1 MASTTI
7 SPETAMVYLMVIVSA
22 SDRDMTDSELSKI
35 GETARTLPA
44 FEKYNEEENLIRDA
58 RNCAAILS
66 DDEGLEAILG
76 LVKEAVPETHLDTA
90 YAVACDIAVADGRLE
105 QEELQVLKVIRTYLG
120 VNRLQAAAIEAAIV
134 ARTRSL

>member
-1 MASTTI
+1 MTQTTI

-22 SDRDMTDSELSKI
+22 SDRDMTDSEMSKI
-35 GETARTLPA
+35 GEMARTLPA
-44 FEKYNEEENLIRDA
+44 FKNYNDENLIRDA

-76 LVKEAVPETHLDTA
+76 LIKEAIPETHLDTA

-105 QEELQVLKVIRTYLG
+105 KEELQILKVIRTYLG
-120 VNRLQAAAIEAAIV
+120 VNRLQAAAIEEGII
-134 ARTRSL
+134 ARTRSF

>member
-1 MASTTI
+1 MTTTI
-7 SPETAMVYLMVIVSA
+7 SPQTAMVYLMVIVSA

-44 FEKYNEEENLIRDA
+44 FENYNEENLIRDA

-66 DDEGLEAILG
+66 EDEGPEAILG

>member
-1 MASTTI
+1 MTTTTI

-22 SDRDMTDSELSKI
+22 SDLEMTDSELGKI

-44 FEKYNEEENLIRDA
+44 FKKYNDENLIRDA

-66 DDEGLEAILG
+66 EDEGLEAILG
-76 LVKEAVPETHLDTA
+76 LVKEALPETHLDTA

-134 ARTRSL
+134 ARTRPL

>member
-1 MASTTI
+1 MTTTTI

-22 SDRDMTDSELSKI
+22 SDLEMTDSELRKI

-44 FEKYNEEENLIRDA
+44 FKKYNDENLIRDA
-58 RNCAAILS
+58 KNCAAILS
-66 DDEGLEAILG
+66 EDEGLEAILG
-76 LVKEAVPETHLDTA
+76 LVKEALPETHLDTA

-134 ARTRSL
+134 ARTRPL

>member
-1 MASTTI
+1 MDTSII
-7 SPETAMVYLMVIVSA
+7 SPQTGMVYLMVLVSA

-44 FEKYNEEENLIRDA
+44 FKNYNDENLIRDA

-66 DDEGLEAILG
+66 DDEGFEAILG
-76 LVKEAVPETHLDTA
+76 LVKEAIPETHLDTA

-105 QEELQVLKVIRTYLG
+105 AEELQVLKAIRTYLG
-120 VNRLQAAAIEAAIV
+120 VNRLHAAAIEQAII
-134 ARTRSL
+134 ARTRGF

>member
-1 MASTTI
+1 MTTTTI

-44 FEKYNEEENLIRDA
+44 FEKYNEENLIRDA
-58 RNCAAILS
+58 KNCAAILS
-66 DDEGLEAILG
+66 EDEGLEAILG
-76 LVKEAVPETHLDTA
+76 LVKEAIPETHLDTA

-134 ARTRSL
+134 ARTRAL

>member
-1 MASTTI
+1 MQTSTI
-7 SPETAMVYLMVIVSA
+7 SPETALVYLMVIVSA

-35 GETARTLPA
+35 GEVTRTLPA
-44 FEKYNEEENLIRDA
+44 FKNYNDENLIRDA

-76 LVKEAVPETHLDTA
+76 LIREALPETHLDTA

-105 QEELQVLKVIRTYLG
+105 KEELQILKAIRTYLG
-120 VNRLQAAAIEAAIV
+120 VNRLQAAAIEQAIV
-134 ARTRSL
+134 ARTRSF

>member
-1 MASTTI
+1 MTTTTI

-22 SDRDMTDSELSKI
+22 SDMEMTDSELSKI

-44 FEKYNEEENLIRDA
+44 FKKYNDENLIRDA

-66 DDEGLEAILG
+66 EDEGLEAILG
-76 LVKEAVPETHLDTA
+76 LVKEALPETHLDTA

-134 ARTRSL
+134 ARTRPL